1 MNETH
6 FPDWHNEMAVL
17 RFDATVRARRA
28 NIVVK
33 AALFV
38 SFAIALTVD
47 LDTLDGKAMG
57 VRAPLFL
64 ASAVIVPL
72 PAFARLSP
80 PLPPRSISPPGDP
93 TIIRIFK

>member
-6 FPDWHNEMAVL
+6 LPDWDNEMVVL
-17 RFDATVRARRA
+17 RLDATVRARRA

-38 SFAIALTVD
+38 SFAIALTAD

-57 VRAPLFL
+57 LRAPLFL

-72 PAFARLSP
+72 AAPMATTRPRRGCPARLAVPS
-80 PLPPRSISPPGDP
+80 
-93 TIIRIFK
+93 

>member
-6 FPDWHNEMAVL
+6 FPDWDNEMAVL
-17 RFDATVRARRA
+17 RLDATVWARRA

-38 SFAIALTVD
+38 SFAIALTAD
-47 LDTLDGKAMG
+47 LDTLDGKGMG
-57 VRAPLFL
+57 LRAPLFL

-72 PAFARLSP
+72 FGWRRRWR
-80 PLPPRSISPPGDP
+80 PPR
-93 TIIRIFK
+93 RC